1 MYDSNA
7 GSANA
12 FIDTYWAA
20 RIPGAGLVRI
30 IWPGDVR
37 QFPSTRTAD
46 E

>member
-1 MYDSNA
+1 MGGKYGG
-7 GSANA
+7 GSSGYGYRNG
-12 FIDTYWAA
+12 
-20 RIPGAGLVRI
+20 PGGARI

>member
-1 MYDSNA
+1 MS
-7 GSANA
+7 
-12 FIDTYWAA
+12 
-20 RIPGAGLVRI
+20 GLVRI